1 MNTKFEQQKFKD
13 GYSVVIG
20 CDEVGR
26 GCLAGPVVAAAVIFD
41 CSKLHII
48 DHNLFKQI
56 KDSKQLSPKK
66 REELACFIKQNFQ
79 WGIGEVSP
87 EEIDKIN
94 IHQAT
99 LLAMR
104 KAVQNFS
111 FATQDGLAWESRPKF
126 LVIDGKFVIPSVV
139 EAMDGRQKFDM
150 EQEAIVDGDNKI
162 FSIAAASIVAK
173 VYRDE
178 LMRKMDLKYPQYA
191 FAQHKGYGT
200 LHHRNMLKQRGLCP
214 IHRRSFCKKYY

>member
-41 CSKLHII
+41 CSKLQII
-48 DHNLFKQI
+48 GHNLFKQI

-87 EEIDKIN
+87 MEIDKIN

-104 KAVQNFS
+104 KAAQSLSCANS
-111 FATQDGLAWESRPKF
+111 HELAQESKGRF
-126 LVIDGKFVIPSVV
+126 LIIDGKFILP
-139 EAMDGRQKFDM
+139 KFDM

-200 LHHRNMLKQRGLCP
+200 LHHRNMITEHGLCP
-214 IHRRSFCKKYY
+214 IHRRSFCEKYY